1 MKNPA
6 RRLPTAQQSSRQDAY
21 AGSDP
26 LLIRL
31 RAALVEMDALNPELD
46 LVAHSKRVAAVSRC
60 LAELI
65 GLDRA
70 QADLI
75 GQAAFFHDVGKVS
88 VPATLLM
95 KPAALEPCEREAVRQ
110 HSKIGQTMLA
120 SPNDPLRLLAHNIAA
135 WHHECFDGSG
145 YPDRLEGDAIP
156 LEARIVALADVYDAL
171 RSSRPY
177 KDAQSHHDACEIIKR
192 GDQCIAPA
200 KFDPVVRD
208 AFLASDFIVSMEWDC
223 ATLKDM
229 SSRMNAVR
237 AQV

>member
-1 MKNPA
+1 MRSPT
-6 RRLPTAQQSSRQDAY
+6 RRLPTAQQPSRHDAY

-31 RAALVEMDALNPELD
+31 RSALVEVDALNPELD
-46 LVAHSKRVAAVSRC
+46 LGAHSKRVAAVSRC

-95 KPAALEPCEREAVRQ
+95 KPAALEPREREAVRQ
-110 HSKIGQTMLA
+110 HSKIGQMMLA
-120 SPNDPLRLLAHNIAA
+120 PPNDPFRVLAHNIAA
-135 WHHECFDGSG
+135 SHHECFDGSG
-145 YPDRLEGDAIP
+145 YPDGLAGKTIP

-171 RSSRPY
+171 RSRRPY
-177 KDAQSHHDACEIIKR
+177 KDAQSHYDACEIIKR
-192 GDQCIAPA
+192 GDQYIAPG
-200 KFDPVVRD
+200 KFDPAIRD
-208 AFLASDFIVSMEWDC
+208 AFLASDFIVSIEWDC
-223 ATLKDM
+223 AALKDM
-229 SSRMNAVR
+229 SSRMNAVPV
-237 AQV
+237 QS